1 MTAAP
6 AADIRLDDVAAAVDA
21 IRAGLPV
28 LVVDDADRENEG
40 DVIMA
45 ACHADRRWIGWTV
58 RHSSGVLCA
67 PMSAE
72 IADRLDLPMMV
83 GVNQDPLRTAFTVS
97 VDAREGVG
105 TGISAHD
112 RAFTLRLLAE
122 PGTGP
127 ADLVRPGH
135 VFPLRAKDGGVRERP
150 GHTEAAVDLCRLA
163 GLVPVGMLVE
173 VVDDEGEPM
182 RLPGLRRLADEN
194 GLLLISIA
202 DLAAHL
208 DGLDATGGQPVAV
221 AGRPGLEVVPDLPG
235 GAGAPDPA
243 IDPTSDPVPAPRVAR
258 VADTRLPTRFGTF
271 RAVGY
276 RDVLTGD
283 EHVALVAGDLAEPA
297 APAGTLVRVH
307 SECLTGDALGSRR
320 CDCGPQLA
328 AALEAVAA
336 EGGVVVYARGHEGRG
351 IGLLAKLVAYELQ
364 DGGLDTVAANVAQ
377 GLPVDARDYGAAAA
391 VLADL
396 GVTEVRLLTN
406 NPAKVEGLTRHGVT
420 VRERLPLQ
428 VGLTPDNH
436 GYLQTKRE
444 LLGHQLPVVRAL

>member
-1 MTAAP
+1 MTATAP
-6 AADIRLDDVAAAVDA
+6 PQVRLDDVMAAVDA
-21 IRAGLPV
+21 VRRGLPV

-45 ACHADRRWIGWTV
+45 ACHADQRWIGWTV

-72 IADRLDLPMMV
+72 VADRLDLPMMV

-105 TGISAHD
+105 TGISARD
-112 RAFTLRLLAE
+112 RAHTLRLLAE

-127 ADLVRPGH
+127 GDLVRPGH
-135 VFPLRAKDGGVRERP
+135 VFPLRARDGGVRERP
-150 GHTEAAVDLCRLA
+150 GHTEAAVELCRLA
-163 GLVPVGMLVE
+163 GLLPVGMLVE

-182 RLPGLRRLADEN
+182 RLPGLRELADAS
-194 GLLLISIA
+194 GLPLISIA
-202 DLAAHL
+202 DLIAHL
-208 DGLDATGGQPVAV
+208 DSLDAAPVLAATGPSSAS
-221 AGRPGLEVVPDLPG
+221 GRPELEAVPDLP
-235 GAGAPDPA
+235 ARPGAPVAEDVA
-243 IDPTSDPVPAPRVAR
+243 VPPRVVR
-258 VADTRLPTRFGTF
+258 VAQTRLPTRFGTF

-276 RDVLTGD
+276 RDLLTGD
-283 EHVALVAGDLAEPA
+283 EHVAVVAGDPEA
-297 APAGTLVRVH
+297 AGQGRGTLVRVH

-377 GLPVDARDYGAAAA
+377 GLPVDARDYAAAAA

-396 GVTEVRLLTN
+396 GVTDIRLLTN
-406 NPAKVEGLTRHGVT
+406 NPAKVEGLAGNGIT
-420 VRERLPLQ
+420 VRERVPLH
-428 VGLTPDNH
+428 VGATADNR

-444 LLGHQLPVVRAL
+444 QLGHELPAVRGL